1 MNSAGDNR
9 INQTP
14 TLAAL
19 HTLLLRE
26 HNRVADV
33 LAGLNPLWSDEKLF
47 QEARR
52 VVVAEIQHITYQ
64 EWLPL
69 NFGNCAFV
77 MLLVIRLH
85 CLYVCPTI
93 ACDFLQPPSLA
104 WQIGGQTRTMRALPD
119 LNLPHYLGI
128 RKSFPLNW
136 VDSLSTSCW
145 KPPGAD
151 TNAPEVPLCV
161 QPPLGSPLRLSDP

>member
-69 NFGNCAFV
+69 NFGNCSFV
-77 MLLVIRLH
+77 MFLVIRLH
-85 CLYVCPTI
+85 RCPSDHCL
-93 ACDFLQPPSLA
+93 
-104 WQIGGQTRTMRALPD
+104 
-119 LNLPHYLGI
+119 
-128 RKSFPLNW
+128 
-136 VDSLSTSCW
+136 
-145 KPPGAD
+145 
-151 TNAPEVPLCV
+151 
-161 QPPLGSPLRLSDP
+161 